1 MKKETENS
9 QCFNC
14 GKDEKEI
21 PLIQLTYS
29 GSTTWIC
36 PQCLPVLIHH
46 IDQLTE
52 KLKDIPGK

>member
-1 MKKETENS
+1 MKKETELS

-14 GKDEKEI
+14 GKEENEI

-29 GSTTWIC
+29 GSTAWIC

-52 KLKDIPGK
+52 KLKDIPEK